1 MPPHVYPLTHRSCKN
16 SRVHDVDVEMNSNKA
31 PPFLLSFIREYRR
44 FGGNTHPRND
54 GVMVQ
59 EDEWGEGEKPVVTV
73 QVELWINRDFNN
85 EPRTNRDMW
94 P

>member
-1 MPPHVYPLTHRSCKN
+1 
-16 SRVHDVDVEMNSNKA
+16 MNSNKA

-44 FGGNTHPRND
+44 IGGNTHPRND

-59 EDEWGEGEKPVVTV
+59 EDEWGEREKPVVTV
-73 QVELWINRDFNN
+73 QVELWINRDFN